1 MAILTDKKYSFV
13 TNAPGLGEDTFAVVR
28 FTGYEGISRPYEFD
42 ITLVSENGE
51 VDLGVVLANPARMV
65 IHREDGRDV
74 TYHGIL
80 REFEQQHEF
89 QGYVFYRAV
98 LAPRLWWLT
107 LTHHN
112 QVCLGETIPEVV
124 ENTLKD
130 GGLASFDFDFRLQA
144 AYSKLDYVCQYGESH
159 FDFVSRWLE
168 REGIYY
174 FFDQSGTTEKV
185 VFTDTKISH
194 TGLPLER
201 DLFYAPPSGL
211 DTGRRTEIIQSLT
224 CRQRQLPRRVLL
236 KDYNY
241 EKPSLEIAGSADVDE
256 SGRGETYIYGE
267 HFPTPEEGNRL
278 ARIRAEELLCHKREF
293 FGESTVPFMMPGF
306 IFTLNDHYRAD
317 FNRDYLIEEVTHE
330 GSQTGFLIA
339 GVAQGLSEHERTV
352 YYRNS
357 FKAITSDVQYRPER
371 KTQKPRVHG
380 TINARVDA
388 EGSGRFAELDT
399 QGRYKVRLPFD
410 INGGHGSGKAS
421 SFVRM
426 AQPYAGSDHGMH
438 FPLHKGTEVLLTFVD
453 GDPDRPII
461 AGAIPNPETPS
472 VVNSANNAS
481 GGFTDGA
488 NNFIMHNSDA
498 GQRITMT
505 AGPEG
510 GAAFFSMGTG
520 SPSGKMSQSDYEAQ
534 NSYYYTNAGLFQASV
549 GSLSQNMTA
558 QSILWAFIRLL
569 SKHICD
575 TIIEHD
581 KIGKKT
587 GSIEEEDHYAGLEDW
602 HMAVLSAAPL
612 VLSMILTSQMSFSM
626 ARHLLKKAKV
636 LPMANFGMKAM
647 ELHLKLMTNSGW
659 LARIREATTAGILGT
674 LSNALTGWSGTY
686 GAILFNNTNSMI
698 GGFLHPTSGSGLKL
712 NPRKPDILISSGYGY
727 VDINAAKDVTLS
739 SGDDIV
745 LEGKNVL
752 IEAPEKVMIGGGSVA
767 KATLALEPAGLTGSS
782 ATLESGFTKIV
793 VSGSITQPQIVITA
807 TRAPAIPIKQ
817 SIILDDI
824 SSFMGNNTIGGY
836 IQADQIGVMVSAKTG
851 NVQLAG
857 MMGSFQTTTTLALS
871 GDVSTS
877 IGSGKTVQVNIQ
889 GQMLT
894 MNGKF
899 VKIGDGT
906 GILQAQAT
914 MIKLG

>member
-13 TNAPGLGEDTFAVVR
+13 SNAPGLGGDTFAVVR
-28 FTGYEGISRPYEFD
+28 FTGFEGISRPYEFD
-42 ITLVSENGE
+42 ITLVSENPE
-51 VDLGVVLANPARMV
+51 VDLGVLLANPARLV

-74 TYHGIL
+74 MYHGIL
-80 REFEQQHEF
+80 REFEQQNEF
-89 QGYVFYRAV
+89 KGYVFYRAV

-112 QVCLGETIPEVV
+112 QVCLGDTIPDVV

-144 AYSKLDYVCQYGESH
+144 TYPNIDYVCQYGESH

-174 FFDQSGTTEKV
+174 FFDQSGTAEKV

-211 DTGRRTEIIQSLT
+211 DTGRRTEIIQSIS

-241 EKPSLEIAGSADVDE
+241 EKPSLEITGTADVDE
-256 SGRGETYIYGE
+256 SGRGETYVYGE
-267 HFPTPEEGNRL
+267 HFPTSEEGNRL
-278 ARIRAEELLCHKREF
+278 AHIRAEELLCHKREF

-306 IFTLNDHYRAD
+306 IFALNDHYRAD

-330 GSQTGFLIA
+330 GSQTGYLIS
-339 GVAQGLSEHERTV
+339 GVTQGLTEHESTV

-357 FKAITSDVQYRPER
+357 FKAIASDIQYRPER

-388 EGSGRFAELDT
+388 EGSGRFAELDA

-410 INGGHGSGKAS
+410 MNDGHGAGKAS

-472 VVNSANNAS
+472 VVNNANNAS
-481 GGFTDGA
+481 GGFSDGA
-488 NNFIMHNSDA
+488 NNFIMHNSDE
-498 GQRITMT
+498 GQRITMS

-510 GAAFFSMGTG
+510 GSSFFSMGTG
-520 SPSGKMSQSDYEAQ
+520 SPSGAISQSDYESR
-534 NSYYYTNAGLFQASV
+534 NSYYFTNAGLFSSTIGAF
-549 GSLSQNMTA
+549 SQNMTA

-569 SKHICD
+569 SKHMCD
-575 TIIEHD
+575 TILEHD
-581 KIGKKT
+581 RIGKKT
-587 GSIEEEDHYAGLEDW
+587 GAIGEDDHYKGLEDW
-602 HMAVLSAAPL
+602 HLALLAAGPV
-612 VLSMILTSQMSFSM
+612 VLSMILTSQMSFSL
-626 ARHLLKKAKV
+626 ARHLLKKAAT

-659 LARIREATTAGILGT
+659 IARIREATTAGILGMI
-674 LSNALTGWSGTY
+674 SNALTGWSGTY
-686 GAILFNNTNSMI
+686 GVMIFNNTNTML
-698 GGFLHPTSGSGLKL
+698 GGILHPTSGSGVKL
-712 NPRKPDILISSGYGY
+712 NPRKADILISSGYGY
-727 VDINAAKDVTLS
+727 VDIDAAKNVTLNATE
-739 SGDDIV
+739 DIV
-745 LEGKNVL
+745 LEGKN
-752 IEAPEKVMIGGGSVA
+752 IIIDAPLKVMIGGGSVG
-767 KATLALEPAGLTGSS
+767 KAAVVIEPSGLTASS
-782 ATLESGFTKIV
+782 VTLESGFSKVTVCGDIV
-793 VSGSITQPQIVITA
+793 QPQIELIA

-817 SIILDDI
+817 SIRMDDI
-824 SSFMGNNTIGGY
+824 STFIGNNTLGGY
-836 IQADQIGVMVSAKTG
+836 VQIDQIGVMVSAKTG
-851 NVQLAG
+851 NIQLAG
-857 MMGSFQTTTTLALS
+857 MMGSFETTTDLTLA
-871 GDVSTS
+871 GTVSTN
-877 IGSGKTVQVNIQ
+877 IGSAKTVQVNIK

-899 VKIGDGT
+899 VNIGSDT
-906 GILQAQAT
+906 ILKAQAT